1 MAERDLPSTL
11 TALFVYAP
19 VGISEKVRTDFD
31 SLVAS
36 GRQRVQT
43 ARWVGEMALNL
54 ARQKGPGWVSGA
66 VEQAVAPVA
75 GILTGVLSGV
85 VGRSDVV
92 DPVRNVH
99 EHHEHDLEV
108 AAESARSEEPFEGY
122 DHLAAAQVVRL
133 LDRLPE
139 SELEMVRVYETA
151 HRGRRTILAKV
162 EQLSSR

>member
-1 MAERDLPSTL
+1 MAERDLPTTL
-11 TALFVYAP
+11 ADLLVYAP

-54 ARQKGPGWVSGA
+54 ARQKGPGVVSSA
-66 VEQAVAPVA
+66 VEQAVAPLA
-75 GILTGVLSGV
+75 TALTGVVATLL
-85 VGRSDVV
+85 GRSDLPDAATVAH
-92 DPVRNVH
+92 D
-99 EHHEHDLEV
+99 HHEHDLEV
-108 AAESARSEEPFEGY
+108 AAESARSDEPFDGY
-122 DHLAAAQVVRL
+122 DHLAAAQIVRL

-139 SELEMVRVYETA
+139 AELEMVRVYETA

-162 EQLSSR
+162 EQLSAR

>member
-66 VEQAVAPVA
+66 IEQAVAPVA

-92 DPVRNVH
+92 DPAAVVH

-122 DHLAAAQVVRL
+122 DHLAAAQIVRL

-139 SELEMVRVYETA
+139 SELEMVRTYEAA

-162 EQLSSR
+162 EQLSAR

>member
-1 MAERDLPSTL
+1 MAERDLPTTL
-11 TALFVYAP
+11 ADMLVYAP
-19 VGISEKVRTDFD
+19 VGLSEKVHTDFD
-31 SLVAS
+31 SLVVS

-75 GILTGVLSGV
+75 SAVTGVLSTV
-85 VGRSDVV
+85 LGRSSMS
-92 DPVRNVH
+92 DPVTAAH
-99 EHHEHDLEV
+99 EHHEHDVEV
-108 AAESARSEEPFEGY
+108 AEEAARSEEPFDGY
-122 DHLAAAQVVRL
+122 DHLAAAQIVRL

-139 SELEMVRVYETA
+139 SELEMVRTYEVA

-162 EQLSSR
+162 EQLTAG